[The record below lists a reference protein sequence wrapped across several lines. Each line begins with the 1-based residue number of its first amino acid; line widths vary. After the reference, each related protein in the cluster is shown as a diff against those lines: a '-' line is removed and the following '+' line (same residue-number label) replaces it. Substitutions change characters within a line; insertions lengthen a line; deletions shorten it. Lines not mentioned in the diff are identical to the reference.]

1 MIRAGT
7 TPARG
12 REGRSRRSAELE
24 SALDGLPTPRETAP
38 VYGCPL
44 F

>member
-1 MIRAGT
+1 MIRRGT
-7 TPARG
+7 TASRG

-24 SALDGLPTPRETAP
+24 SPLDALPTPLEAAP